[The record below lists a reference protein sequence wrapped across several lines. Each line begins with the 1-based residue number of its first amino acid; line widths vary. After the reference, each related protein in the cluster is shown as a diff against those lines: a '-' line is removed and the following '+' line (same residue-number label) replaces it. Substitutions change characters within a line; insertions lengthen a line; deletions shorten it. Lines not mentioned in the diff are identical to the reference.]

1 MFRAF
6 DEACQICR
14 KGSPKTIYIVRFPSQ
29 HILFSI
35 TISSSL
41 SKFPHQM
48 AKLDFLRDYYGDLE
62 LSATSGSAE
71 IKKQYKKLALL
82 YHPDRNVGRNN
93 LDTTKFQRIQAAY
106 EILIDPLERAK
117 YDANRNAGP
126 FANLSRRTKTNT
138 KGNPWSNVGKE
149 YPPPPKPSTARN
161 RPAPPSNGARR
172 YEKFTTPQQSA
183 YQASQEGPQAR
194 KATYDAWENMRSY
207 GGKTESS
214 TGNSRVAPDPPPRD
228 TSHSTRKE
236 KKPVP
241 PARPQAP
248 DNHTHG
254 NQKNSSYS
262 GSTPTTRKKGF
273 MPGTPGGDELPAPR
287 GHYFMRVKVDTPPV
301 PSQDNHSP
309 ISQNS
314 GPYPETS
321 GKADE
326 RSFFEPRMSTPY
338 ATHGGERIDPFQAPT
353 DKINRS
359 KSVSEREPNSASIDN
374 PFRCETNTDPK
385 IYASHRTS
393 SFRTRPTS
401 TARSTK
407 KSSTESSDSDDT
419 SNIFRTMNHSNQAVP
434 ARKEVRKNLASATRK
449 RSNRIPRTRPLSN
462 GYQSE
467 DSSSSSSSQEDTPPR
482 PEKTNS
488 MQSKQ
493 STIFSFGIKDDTFDE
508 TKFTQHDPRLG
519 NSTKNIS
526 TKFSAEEWDGKFSA
540 GSNSDYLKP
549 NSNSTLKSS
558 NYFQSGT
565 RARARSPAKSQP
577 SCAKRSAKTEK
588 NTESSNRKKFTPE
601 EWAETFKP
609 QIFMSPPLNST
620 VGGSRTSTSGGRK
633 RTNPSNFSSINVNKV
648 SAGIG
653 TNIAHKQS
661 QNIQVSDTSNANIA
675 TPEPMDIDTPL
686 GTNANSAISK
696 SKDVPQDNLDSQ
708 QRRDSQPKLSLEE
721 SELQATALKVNFSDL
736 KIKDIIMDFPLP
748 PKAPTLLQE
757 QRPSES
763 SYHECEITFQHYMA
777 EWDQFENKFLLHLV
791 ARKNNYAFLGDQ
803 RWKGPQNEYYRN
815 TIREDQIV
823 LRNWAEAK
831 ETHEKALKS
840 WIVFKD
846 VTKAIGTNDIK
857 VP

>member
-1 MFRAF
+1 
-6 DEACQICR
+6 
-14 KGSPKTIYIVRFPSQ
+14 
-29 HILFSI
+29 
-35 TISSSL
+35 
-41 SKFPHQM
+41 M

-62 LSATSGSAE
+62 LSPTSGSAE

-82 YHPDRNVGRNN
+82 YHPDRNVGINN

-126 FANLSRRTKTNT
+126 FANLSRRTKTGT

-161 RPAPPSNGARR
+161 RPAPPSNGARN

-194 KATYDAWENMRSY
+194 KATYYAWEKMRGY
-207 GGKTESS
+207 GSKTESS
-214 TGNSRVAPDPPPRD
+214 AGNSRVAPDPPPREA
-228 TSHSTRKE
+228 SHSARKD

-241 PARPQAP
+241 PARPQES
-248 DNHTHG
+248 DNHNHG
-254 NQKNSSYS
+254 NQKNNSYN

-273 MPGTPGGDELPAPR
+273 MPSTPGGDELPAPR
-287 GHYFMRVKVDTPPV
+287 GHYFMRVKVDPPPV
-301 PSQDNHSP
+301 PSQDNQSP

-314 GPYPETS
+314 GLYPETS
-321 GKADE
+321 GKTDE
-326 RSFFEPRMSTPY
+326 RSYFEPRMSTPY
-338 ATHGGERIDPFQAPT
+338 ATHGGERIDPFQAPA

-359 KSVSEREPNSASIDN
+359 KSTSEREPNSASIDN
-374 PFRCETNTDPK
+374 TIRSEKKIDPK

-393 SFRTRPTS
+393 SFRARPTS
-401 TARSTK
+401 TAKSTNR
-407 KSSTESSDSDDT
+407 SSTESSDSDDT
-419 SNIFRTMNHSNQAVP
+419 CNIFSNMNRSNEAVP
-434 ARKEVRKNLASATRK
+434 VRKEVRKNLATAARK
-449 RSNRIPRTRPLSN
+449 HSNRIPQTRPLSYR
-462 GYQSE
+462 YQSE
-467 DSSSSSSSQEDTPPR
+467 DSSSSSSSQLDTAPC
-482 PEKTNS
+482 PEKADS

-493 STIFSFGIKDDTFDE
+493 SNIFSFSIKDDTFNE

-519 NSTKNIS
+519 NSSKNIS

-549 NSNSTLKSS
+549 NSSSTLKSS
-558 NYFQSGT
+558 NYFQNGT
-565 RARARSPAKSQP
+565 RARARSPAKPQP

-588 NTESSNRKKFTPE
+588 NSESSNRKKFTPE

-620 VGGSRTSTSGGRK
+620 VSGSRTSTSTGRK
-633 RTNPSNFSSINVNKV
+633 RTSLSNFSTISASKV
-648 SAGIG
+648 SAGIS
-653 TNIAHKQS
+653 TNITQKKS
-661 QNIQVSDTSNANIA
+661 KNIMISDTVNTNIA

-686 GTNANSAISK
+686 GTNANPSTPISK
-696 SKDVPQDNLDSQ
+696 DIPQDNLNSQ
-708 QRRDSQPKLSLEE
+708 KLRDSQPKLSLEE

-736 KIKDIIMDFPLP
+736 KIKDIIMDFPSP

-757 QRPSES
+757 QKSGES
-763 SYHECEITFQHYMA
+763 SYHDCEMTFQHYMT

-791 ARKNNYAFLGDQ
+791 ARKNNYTFLGDQ

-831 ETHEKALKS
+831 ETHEKAIKS

-846 VTKAIGTNDIK
+846 VSKAIETNALK